1 MRGLDHVV
9 AWAKARLEAVSDTR
23 EFALQDETG
32 EWWTGA
38 LHKDWSVNE
47 WRSMVGRVADL
58 KSAYKQ
64 LPAHPA
70 HAAVSVIAVKDDEGD
85 MKFFRALSL
94 MFGTTAAV
102 YAFLRFSRALAF
114 LAIHFLQLTVVEF
127 FDDFSQVECHRVS
140 ESAQDSI
147 EGLFSLLGWWA
158 RARPLECSRPSTAYR
173 VPLSDVC
180 RCVVPCLTACRMPR
194 TACRLPRTAC
204 RMPRTACRM
213 PRTACR
219 VNLYANRVYLVRPH
233 AAWGRGR

>member
-1 MRGLDHVV
+1 MADTAREIEEQLGPFWLAARRFGILQSTRLRPIDDFSQFGVNAAFGSGQRVTMRGLDHVV

-127 FDDFSQVECHRVS
+127 FDDFSQVECLRIS

-147 EGLFSLLGWWA
+147 EGLFNLLGW
-158 RARPLECSRPSTAYR
+158 
-173 VPLSDVC
+173 
-180 RCVVPCLTACRMPR
+180 
-194 TACRLPRTAC
+194 
-204 RMPRTACRM
+204 
-213 PRTACR
+213 
-219 VNLYANRVYLVRPH
+219 
-233 AAWGRGR
+233 